1 LSTLAYDDIHQHYE
15 VYGSGEPFFL
25 HHGLTSSCE
34 MWHPHLPWL
43 TPKHQVILMDARG
56 HGMTTAPAGDDHYSW
71 EIMAADVNRLL
82 EHLGIERAIIGGL
95 SMGGGVSLAFALNYP
110 QKVRALILCDSA
122 GVGVRSPQM
131 QVTREQMDRQMEE
144 RERIVREYGVVEQGY
159 RSIVAGLAPKA
170 VLEDPVLQEEYI
182 ERMSHFSANG
192 SIYAS
197 RFVMRN
203 AVQGV
208 ERTKE
213 LTMPTLVVIGEED
226 VGLLPAAEWLRDTMP
241 NRRYAFLKGVGHA
254 TSRYK
259 PEAWRKAV
267 LDFLDDFEQGKDIRG
282 EVTL

>member
-1 LSTLAYDDIHQHYE
+1 MSTLAYDDIHQHYE
-15 VYGSGEPFFL
+15 VYGSGEPLFL

-43 TPKHQVILMDARG
+43 TPKYQVILMDARG

-159 RSIVAGLAPKA
+159 RSIVAVLAPKA

>member
-1 LSTLAYDDIHQHYE
+1 
-15 VYGSGEPFFL
+15 
-25 HHGLTSSCE
+25 
-34 MWHPHLPWL
+34 
-43 TPKHQVILMDARG
+43 
-56 HGMTTAPAGDDHYSW
+56 
-71 EIMAADVNRLL
+71 MAADVNRLL

-213 LTMPTLVVIGEED
+213 LTMPTLIVIGEED
-226 VGLLPAAEWLRDTMP
+226 VGLLPAAEWLRNTLP

>member
-1 LSTLAYDDIHQHYE
+1 LPTLTHEDIHQHYE
-15 VYGSGEPFFL
+15 VHGSGEPFFL

-43 TPKHQVILMDARG
+43 TRRYQVILMDARG
-56 HGMTTAPAGDDHYSW
+56 HGMTTAPAGDDRYSW
-71 EIMAADVNRLL
+71 EIMADDVNRLL
-82 EHLGIERAIIGGL
+82 EHLGVGRAIIGGL
-95 SMGGGVSLAFALNYP
+95 SMGGGVSLAFALRYP
-110 QKVRALILCDSA
+110 EKVRALILCDSA

-131 QVTREQMDRQMEE
+131 QVPREQMDRQMEE
-144 RERIVREYGVVEQGY
+144 RESMVREYGVVEMAY
-159 RSIVAGLAPKA
+159 RSIANGLAPRP

-182 ERMSHFSANG
+182 ERMSRFSVNG

-197 RFVMRN
+197 RFVMRM

-208 ERTKE
+208 ERTRE

-226 VGLLPAAEWLRDTMP
+226 ALLPAAEWLRDTLP

-267 LDFLDDFEQGKDIRG
+267 LGFLADLEEGRDIRG

>member
-1 LSTLAYDDIHQHYE
+1 MSTLAYEDIHQHYE

-131 QVTREQMDRQMEE
+131 QVTREQMDRQMEA
-144 RERIVREYGVVEQGY
+144 REQMVKQYGVVEQGY

-208 ERTKE
+208 ERTRE

-226 VGLLPAAEWLRDTMP
+226 VGLLPAAEWLRDNLP

>member
-1 LSTLAYDDIHQHYE
+1 MSTLAYDDIHQHYE

-43 TPKHQVILMDARG
+43 TWKYQVILMDARG

-82 EHLGIERAIIGGL
+82 EHQGIERAIIGGL

-159 RSIVAGLAPKA
+159 RSIAAGLAPKA

-182 ERMSHFSANG
+182 ERMSHFSVNG

-226 VGLLPAAEWLRDTMP
+226 VGLLPAAEWLRDNLP